1 MTITMSGVLSA
12 LQRRLIFA
20 EKNPGIDW
28 LNLVENV
35 PQWPAGEVP
44 AGIVHVP
51 GTSYEASAGNEAL
64 LAAIADR
71 ENSLYDAS
79 VSPSMVLVTCGAM
92 HGLGLVFRQLRAQGL
107 CEILVESP
115 IFRGV
120 YDAAVAAGLTVTT
133 MDGAAVEGVAN
144 FSARSGQ
151 SGLYLNRP
159 ANPHGAVLSEEEK
172 QGLVDLAAAGV
183 PVVLDAT
190 YDGFNYREN
199 PVHLTADAALPGLY
213 VVNSLSKNYGLPGER
228 IGWILSTPRNVAVLT
243 AQLEWETVC
252 VGRAAQAFAA
262 QVIRSHP
269 APLRERVRRGR
280 ESFAQQVH
288 LLGIDEYRLPE
299 GGTQAWLDLGITHV
313 EDFADGLLRHGLI
326 VTNSSNYYPST
337 DGFIRFPLGVDDD
350 VIIRGLEAIS
360 IAKKEWQHR

>member
-1 MTITMSGVLSA
+1 MISAGLST

-20 EKNPGIDW
+20 EKHPDIDW

-35 PQWPAGEVP
+35 PQWPAGEIP
-44 AGIVHVP
+44 IGMVHVP
-51 GTSYEASAGNEAL
+51 GTSYEASVGNEAL
-64 LAAIADR
+64 LAAVADR
-71 ENSLYDAS
+71 ENSLHDAS

-107 CEILVESP
+107 REILVECP

-120 YDAAVAAGLTVTT
+120 YDAAVAAGLTVIT
-133 MDGAAVEGVAN
+133 MDGAVVEGIAKYC
-144 FSARSGQ
+144 SHSGH

-190 YDGFNYREN
+190 YDGFDYREN
-199 PVHLTADAALPGLY
+199 PVQLTADVALSGLY
-213 VVNSLSKNYGLPGER
+213 VVSSLSKNYGLPGER
-228 IGWILSTPRNVAVLT
+228 IGWILSTPHNVAVLA

-252 VGRAAQAFAA
+252 VGRAAQMFAA

-280 ESFAQQVH
+280 ETFAQKVH
-288 LLGIDEYRLPE
+288 MLGIDGYRLPS

-313 EDFADGLLRHGLI
+313 EDFADELLHQGVI
-326 VTNSSNYYPST
+326 VTSSSNYYPSI

-350 VIIRGLEAIS
+350 VIVRGLKAIS
-360 IAKKEWQHR
+360 IVKKEWQRR